1 MTVFILIGWKRVG
14 LALLMAKFCF
24 ISVDTLFVLVLRVE
38 SKLENPFK
46 LRLMPDE
53 HGDTIAFGD
62 IIGDG
67 G

>member
-1 MTVFILIGWKRVG
+1 MTVFILIGWKREG

-24 ISVDTLFVLVLRVE
+24 ISVDMLFILVLRVE

-53 HGDTIAFGD
+53 HGDTNAFGD